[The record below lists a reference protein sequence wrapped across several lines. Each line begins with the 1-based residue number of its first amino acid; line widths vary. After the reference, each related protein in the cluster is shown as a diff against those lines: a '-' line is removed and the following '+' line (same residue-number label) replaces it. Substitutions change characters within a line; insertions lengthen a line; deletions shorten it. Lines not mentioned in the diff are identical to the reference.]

1 MEETDREISNFNEI
15 PSSNVKDI
23 AYESSDN
30 NPAPTENSKG
40 LPTVRKDADLNERQR
55 TFDESKTKWLEEAKN
70 FSDSESCF
78 WSEVQYVNQCEEMNN
93 CLDNLLSNG
102 MTTVYVSV
110 SKLFK
115 SFRSVFAGN
124 QKLKNKVFELVSET
138 RSIQKRN
145 EHLEER
151 ISEKEER
158 IQNLERL
165 VDSDINRIQ
174 MIERTKF
181 ELESQLED
189 SQRKCKEIEEKS
201 QAKKED
207 PRKEREILFEKYSG
221 ALKEIDILNLK
232 LTASRIES
240 ERLEAERERSQ
251 TAQNELQDEIRSL
264 RTKVETLSRQRDE
277 AHIGF
282 LSRNKEAQRQLDLT
296 ESLKREIQSLKVELD
311 ATRNKSKI
319 LMNDLKSCEN
329 KLREATRHCNLL
341 NKNLA
346 ARQFHLTVLKTQKEK
361 LEEAVKE
368 KKDEAESLKTM
379 RRRNAA
385 MKTQET
391 VYYDIKKEIGSF
403 HRQSQELQKKIRFL
417 EDEKQKMLIEISQMT
432 QVHSDIQNQLQLL
445 KQNGIAKDQ
454 EISRLKEEIEKLK
467 ERNRFHSNNEYD
479 ARKQLQKTK
488 EKLKEALHIQHHF
501 TDNIQ
506 QQIDQIRNF
515 EDRVQTLQKQV
526 IALKVT
532 NNDIKCTL
540 KQLERQNGE
549 LTAEVECKD
558 RDYKSTLQLLEKTE
572 HELKVSKEKIKSLL
586 SEKSAAELKITENH
600 KELTKKNELAESLA
614 DGLAKLKNILKDKE
628 SEIKICRVELESLK
642 RSLSVT
648 RKQLQEK
655 ESIQKQ
661 LVKVQNLFDG
671 ERLKCKVLEEE
682 LQKSRNVH
690 RWRFLEGTDTPIQYL
705 MLKSVHLQ
713 KMLTRKSNLLSRKE
727 NELKN
732 KDKLIEELTANKM
745 KGSELDAQ
753 KELWSCQKELS
764 KCKNEIKCL
773 LEIAAGHE
781 LPSGDDKQ
789 KQEGMLRTSR
799 LWPFFHSS
807 SIKRWMGKNR

>member
-368 KKDEAESLKTM
+368 KKDEAESLKT
-379 RRRNAA
+379 
-385 MKTQET
+385 
-391 VYYDIKKEIGSF
+391 S
-403 HRQSQELQKKIRFL
+403 S
-417 EDEKQKMLIEISQMT
+417 
-432 QVHSDIQNQLQLL
+432 
-445 KQNGIAKDQ
+445 
-454 EISRLKEEIEKLK
+454 
-467 ERNRFHSNNEYD
+467 
-479 ARKQLQKTK
+479 
-488 EKLKEALHIQHHF
+488 
-501 TDNIQ
+501 
-506 QQIDQIRNF
+506 
-515 EDRVQTLQKQV
+515 
-526 IALKVT
+526 
-532 NNDIKCTL
+532 
-540 KQLERQNGE
+540 
-549 LTAEVECKD
+549 
-558 RDYKSTLQLLEKTE
+558 
-572 HELKVSKEKIKSLL
+572 
-586 SEKSAAELKITENH
+586 KIT
-600 KELTKKNELAESLA
+600 S
-614 DGLAKLKNILKDKE
+614 KLM
-628 SEIKICRVELESLK
+628 S
-642 RSLSVT
+642 
-648 RKQLQEK
+648 
-655 ESIQKQ
+655 
-661 LVKVQNLFDG
+661 
-671 ERLKCKVLEEE
+671 
-682 LQKSRNVH
+682 
-690 RWRFLEGTDTPIQYL
+690 Y
-705 MLKSVHLQ
+705 
-713 KMLTRKSNLLSRKE
+713 
-727 NELKN
+727 
-732 KDKLIEELTANKM
+732 
-745 KGSELDAQ
+745 
-753 KELWSCQKELS
+753 CQPMS
-764 KCKNEIKCL
+764 PC
-773 LEIAAGHE
+773 
-781 LPSGDDKQ
+781 S
-789 KQEGMLRTSR
+789 
-799 LWPFFHSS
+799 
-807 SIKRWMGKNR
+807 

>member
-1 MEETDREISNFNEI
+1 
-15 PSSNVKDI
+15 
-23 AYESSDN
+23 
-30 NPAPTENSKG
+30 
-40 LPTVRKDADLNERQR
+40 
-55 TFDESKTKWLEEAKN
+55 
-70 FSDSESCF
+70 
-78 WSEVQYVNQCEEMNN
+78 
-93 CLDNLLSNG
+93 
-102 MTTVYVSV
+102 
-110 SKLFK
+110 
-115 SFRSVFAGN
+115 
-124 QKLKNKVFELVSET
+124 
-138 RSIQKRN
+138 
-145 EHLEER
+145 
-151 ISEKEER
+151 
-158 IQNLERL
+158 
-165 VDSDINRIQ
+165 
-174 MIERTKF
+174 
-181 ELESQLED
+181 
-189 SQRKCKEIEEKS
+189 
-201 QAKKED
+201 
-207 PRKEREILFEKYSG
+207 
-221 ALKEIDILNLK
+221 
-232 LTASRIES
+232 
-240 ERLEAERERSQ
+240 
-251 TAQNELQDEIRSL
+251 
-264 RTKVETLSRQRDE
+264 
-277 AHIGF
+277 
-282 LSRNKEAQRQLDLT
+282 
-296 ESLKREIQSLKVELD
+296 
-311 ATRNKSKI
+311 
-319 LMNDLKSCEN
+319 
-329 KLREATRHCNLL
+329 
-341 NKNLA
+341 
-346 ARQFHLTVLKTQKEK
+346 
-361 LEEAVKE
+361 
-368 KKDEAESLKTM
+368 M

-614 DGLAKLKNILKDKE
+614 D
-628 SEIKICRVELESLK
+628 
-642 RSLSVT
+642 VT

-773 LEIAAGHE
+773 LEEKLFIVEHY
-781 LPSGDDKQ
+781 
-789 KQEGMLRTSR
+789 
-799 LWPFFHSS
+799 FHSYGS
-807 SIKRWMGKNR
+807 GREGGPSLKKVAEQFQEKFHKTTKNPQQSQVLEKLQAENLGGSEFSDK